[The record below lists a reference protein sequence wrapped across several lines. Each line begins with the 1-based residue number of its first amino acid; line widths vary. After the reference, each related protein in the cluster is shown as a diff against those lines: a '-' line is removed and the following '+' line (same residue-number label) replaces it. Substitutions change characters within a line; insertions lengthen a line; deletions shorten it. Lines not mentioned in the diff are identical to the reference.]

1 MTTSFRK
8 TSFLSLCLNFILL
21 SDSFHVMLDFSIF
34 HEYFSYSITFFGKIK
49 AEEINYQRKKGK
61 YS

>member
-1 MTTSFRK
+1 
-8 TSFLSLCLNFILL
+8 
-21 SDSFHVMLDFSIF
+21 MLDFSIF